1 MTAEPNKHRR
11 EIQDMPNDNKTHIGR
26 ATARSGRL
34 VGKTAVITG
43 GAAGMGRATAL
54 AFADEGAAV
63 AILDIQKEAGE
74 EVVRLIRQNGGAAE
88 FLEADVSDAR
98 QVAAAFDRVAETLG
112 PYNVLFNHAGT
123 ITVKPLHESTEEDY
137 DRLMDINVRSAFL
150 VCRRAV
156 KEMSDNGGGSIVIT
170 ASIASELGYALESL
184 YCMTKGAVLQL
195 ARSISVEYRDR
206 GIRCNA
212 VCPGF
217 VKTAHGLREIRELD
231 SAGQAWEEGA
241 LAEAQGR
248 ICEPE
253 EVAAAV
259 VFLASDEASFITGN
273 ALYVDN
279 GWYAKG

>member
-1 MTAEPNKHRR
+1 MVSDSNNSTTDTGK
-11 EIQDMPNDNKTHIGR
+11 R
-26 ATARSGRL
+26 AGRL
-34 VGKTAVITG
+34 AGKTAIITG
-43 GAAGMGRATAL
+43 GAAGMGRATSL
-54 AFADEGAAV
+54 AFAKEGAAV
-63 AILDIQKEAGE
+63 AIFDIQIEAGE
-74 EVVRLIRQNGGAAE
+74 EVVQLIRQKGGTAE
-88 FLEADVSDAR
+88 FIETDVSDAA
-98 QVAAAFDRVAETLG
+98 QVDAAFDRAIETIG
-112 PYNVLFNHAGT
+112 PYNVLLNHAGT

-156 KEMSDNGGGSIVIT
+156 REMSDNGGGSIVIT

-195 ARSISVEYRDR
+195 ARSISVEYRDQ

-217 VKTAHGLREIRELD
+217 VKTAHGLREISELD
-231 SAGQAWEEGA
+231 AAGQEWEEGA

>member
-1 MTAEPNKHRR
+1 
-11 EIQDMPNDNKTHIGR
+11 MPGDNNINTTQTGER
-26 ATARSGRL
+26 PGRL
-34 VGKTAVITG
+34 VGKIAVITG
-43 GAAGMGRATAL
+43 GAAGMGRTTSL
-54 AFADEGAAV
+54 AFAREGASV

-74 EVVRLIRQNGGAAE
+74 DVARLIRENGGIAE
-88 FLEADVSDAR
+88 FIETDVSDAR
-98 QVAAAFDRVAETLG
+98 QVDTAFDKVIEVFG
-112 PYNVLFNHAGT
+112 SYNVLFNHAGT

-195 ARSISVEYRDR
+195 ARSISAEYRDQ

-217 VKTAHGLREIRELD
+217 VKTAHGLREISELD
-231 SAGQAWEEGA
+231 IAGQAWEEGA

-253 EVAAAV
+253 EVSSAV
-259 VFLASDEASFITGN
+259 VFLASEEASFITGN

>member
-1 MTAEPNKHRR
+1 MSSDTNAAGSSA
-11 EIQDMPNDNKTHIGR
+11 QT
-26 ATARSGRL
+26 GRL
-34 VGKTAVITG
+34 AGKIAVITG
-43 GAAGMGRATAL
+43 GAAGMGRTTSL
-54 AFADEGAAV
+54 AFAREGASV
-63 AILDIQKEAGE
+63 AILDIQTEAGE
-74 EVVRLIRQNGGAAE
+74 ETVKLIRQNGGTAE
-88 FLEADVSDAR
+88 FFEADVSDAW
-98 QVAAAFDRVAETLG
+98 QVDAAFDRVIETFG

-123 ITVKPLHESTEEDY
+123 ITVKALHESTEEDY

-156 KEMSDNGGGSIVIT
+156 REMSNNGGGSIVIT
-170 ASIASELGYALESL
+170 ASIASELGFPLESI

-195 ARSISVEYRDR
+195 ARSISAEYRDQ

-217 VKTAHGLREIRELD
+217 VKTAHGLREINELD
-231 SAGQAWEEGA
+231 EAGQEWEEGA
-241 LAEAQGR
+241 LADAQGR

-253 EVAAAV
+253 EVSSAV

-273 ALYVDN
+273 ALYVDF

>member
-1 MTAEPNKHRR
+1 
-11 EIQDMPNDNKTHIGR
+11 MPN
-26 ATARSGRL
+26 GRL
-34 VGKTAVITG
+34 IGKSAVITG
-43 GAAGMGRATAL
+43 GAAGMGRATSL
-54 AFADEGAAV
+54 AFAAEGASL

-74 EVVRLIRQNGGAAE
+74 EVVRLIRDEGGTAE
-88 FLEADVSDAR
+88 FIETDVSDAS
-98 QVAAAFDRVAETLG
+98 QVDAAFDRIAETIG
-112 PYNVLFNHAGT
+112 SYNVLFNHAGT
-123 ITVKPLHESTEEDY
+123 ITVKPLHESTEADF
-137 DRLMDINVRSAFL
+137 DRLMNINVKSAFL

-156 KEMSDNGGGSIVIT
+156 REMSESGGGSIVIT
-170 ASIASELGYALESL
+170 ASIASELGYALESI

-217 VKTAHGLREIRELD
+217 VKTAHGLREIDELD
-231 SAGQAWEEGA
+231 AAGQAWEEGA

>member
-1 MTAEPNKHRR
+1 MS
-11 EIQDMPNDNKTHIGR
+11 NDTK
-26 ATARSGRL
+26 ATGRL
-34 VGKTAVITG
+34 AGKKAIITG

-54 AFADEGAAV
+54 AFANEGADV
-63 AILDIQKEAGE
+63 TILDIQKEAGDETVRMIE
-74 EVVRLIRQNGGAAE
+74 EIGRAAQFIE
-88 FLEADVSDAR
+88 TDVSDAA
-98 QVAAAFDRVAETLG
+98 QVDAAFDRIAKTVGA
-112 PYNVLFNHAGT
+112 YDILFNHAGT
-123 ITVKPLHESTEEDY
+123 ITVKPLHESTEADY

-170 ASIASELGYALESL
+170 GSIASELGYALESL

-195 ARSISVEYRDR
+195 MRAISVEYRDQ

-217 VKTAHGLREIRELD
+217 VKTAHGLREIDELD
-231 SAGQAWEEGA
+231 AAGQEWEDGA
-241 LAEAQGR
+241 LADAQGR
-248 ICEPE
+248 ICKPE

>member
-1 MTAEPNKHRR
+1 MT
-11 EIQDMPNDNKTHIGR
+11 EISEAQAGL
-26 ATARSGRL
+26 GRL
-34 VGKTAVITG
+34 AGKVAVITG
-43 GAAGMGRATAL
+43 GAAGMGGVTSEL
-54 AFADEGAAV
+54 FAREGARV
-63 AILDIQKEAGE
+63 VILDIQKEAGIKLAE
-74 EVVRLIRQNGGAAE
+74 KITANGGKADFIE
-88 FLEADVSDAR
+88 TDVSKAD
-98 QVAAAFDRVAETLG
+98 QVDAAFDKIAQSVG
-112 PYNVLFNHAGT
+112 PYNILFNHAGT

-137 DRLMDINVRSAFL
+137 DHLMNINVRSAFL

-156 KEMSDNGGGSIVIT
+156 KEMSSNGGGSIVIT
-170 ASIASELGYALESL
+170 GSIASELGYALESL

-195 ARSISVEYRDR
+195 ARTISVEYRDQ

-217 VKTAHGLREIRELD
+217 VKTAHGLREIDELD
-231 SAGQAWEEGA
+231 AAGQEWEDGA
-241 LAEAQGR
+241 LADSQGR

-259 VFLASDEASFITGN
+259 LFLASDEASFITGN

>member
-1 MTAEPNKHRR
+1 MS
-11 EIQDMPNDNKTHIGR
+11 NDTKAITG
-26 ATARSGRL
+26 AGRL
-34 VGKTAVITG
+34 AGKTAVITG

-54 AFADEGAAV
+54 AFAEEGAAV
-63 AILDIQKEAGE
+63 AILDIQAEAGE
-74 EVVRLIRQNGGAAE
+74 EVARLIRKSGGSAE
-88 FLEADVSDAR
+88 FIEADVSDAQ
-98 QVAAAFDRVAETLG
+98 QVDGAFDRIAKTVG
-112 PYNVLFNHAGT
+112 PYDVLFNHAGT
-123 ITVKPLHESTEEDY
+123 ITVKPLHESTEADY

-156 KEMSDNGGGSIVIT
+156 KEMSNNGGGSIVIT
-170 ASIASELGYALESL
+170 ASIAAELGYALESL

-195 ARSISVEYRDR
+195 ARSISVEYRDQ

-217 VKTAHGLREIRELD
+217 VKTAHGLREIEELD
-231 SAGQAWEEGA
+231 AAGQAWEERA

-248 ICEPE
+248 ICKPE

>member
-1 MTAEPNKHRR
+1 MSNDTKAEH
-11 EIQDMPNDNKTHIGR
+11 GR
-26 ATARSGRL
+26 GRL
-34 VGKTAVITG
+34 AGKSAVITG
-43 GAAGMGRATAL
+43 GAAGMGRATSL
-54 AFADEGAAV
+54 AFADEGASV
-63 AILDIQKEAGE
+63 TILDIQADAGAE
-74 EVVRLIRQNGGAAE
+74 TVRLIEERGGTAH
-88 FLEADVSDAR
+88 FITTDVSDAG
-98 QVAAAFDRVAETLG
+98 QVDAAFDQIAATVG
-112 PYNVLFNHAGT
+112 PYDILFNHAGT
-123 ITVKPLHESTEEDY
+123 ITVKALHESTEADY

-195 ARSISVEYRDR
+195 MRTISVEYRDQ

-217 VKTAHGLREIRELD
+217 VKTAHGLREIDELD
-231 SAGQAWEEGA
+231 AAGQAWEEGA

-259 VFLASDEASFITGN
+259 VFLASDEASFITGD

>member
-1 MTAEPNKHRR
+1 MSN
-11 EIQDMPNDNKTHIGR
+11 
-26 ATARSGRL
+26 RL
-34 VGKTAVITG
+34 AGKTAVITG
-43 GAAGMGRATAL
+43 GAAGMGRATSL
-54 AFADEGAAV
+54 AFANEGATV
-63 AILDIQKEAGE
+63 IIFDIQKEAGE
-74 EVVRLIRQNGGAAE
+74 EVVGLIRQNGGVAE
-88 FLEADVSDAR
+88 FVETDVSDAA
-98 QVAAAFDRVAETLG
+98 QVDAAFDRAAETVG
-112 PYNVLFNHAGT
+112 PYDVLFNHAGT
-123 ITVKPLHESTEEDY
+123 ITVKPLHESTEDDY

-170 ASIASELGYALESL
+170 ASIASELGYPLESL

-195 ARSISVEYRDR
+195 ARSISAEYRDR

-217 VKTAHGLREIRELD
+217 VKTAHGLREISELD
-231 SAGQAWEEGA
+231 AAGQAWEEGA

-273 ALYVDN
+273 ALYIDN

>member
-1 MTAEPNKHRR
+1 MST
-11 EIQDMPNDNKTHIGR
+11 TTSTG
-26 ATARSGRL
+26 TGRL
-34 VGKTAVITG
+34 AGKTAVITG
-43 GAAGMGRATAL
+43 GAAGMGRAASL
-54 AFADEGAAV
+54 AFAREGASV
-63 AILDIQKEAGE
+63 TILDIQADAGAETVGMIE
-74 EVVRLIRQNGGAAE
+74 ELGGTAGFIE
-88 FLEADVSDAR
+88 TDVSDAG
-98 QVAAAFDRVAETLG
+98 QVDAAFDKIAETVG
-112 PYNVLFNHAGT
+112 PYDILFNHAGT
-123 ITVKPLHESTEEDY
+123 ITVKPLHETSEADY
-137 DRLMDINVRSAFL
+137 DRLMAINVKSAFL

-156 KEMSDNGGGSIVIT
+156 KEMSANGGGSIVIT
-170 ASIASELGYALESL
+170 GSIASELGYALESI

-195 ARSISVEYRDR
+195 MRAISVEYRDK

-217 VKTAHGLREIRELD
+217 VKTAHGLREISELD
-231 SAGQAWEEGA
+231 TAGQKWEDGA

-259 VFLASDEASFITGN
+259 VFLASDEASFITGD

>member
-1 MTAEPNKHRR
+1 
-11 EIQDMPNDNKTHIGR
+11 MPNDTKV
-26 ATARSGRL
+26 AGRL
-34 VGKTAVITG
+34 AGKTAVITG

-54 AFADEGAAV
+54 AFAREGAAV
-63 AILDIQKEAGE
+63 TILDIQKDAGE
-74 EVVRLIRQNGGAAE
+74 EVARLIRQGGGRAE
-88 FLEADVSDAR
+88 FIETDVSDAG
-98 QVAAAFDRVAETLG
+98 QVDAAFDRIARTVGA
-112 PYNVLFNHAGT
+112 YDILFNHAGT
-123 ITVKPLHESTEEDY
+123 ITVKPLHLSTEADY

-156 KEMSDNGGGSIVIT
+156 REMSDNGGGSIVIT
-170 ASIASELGYALESL
+170 ASVAAEMGYALESL

-195 ARSISVEYRDR
+195 ARTIAVEYRDR

-217 VKTAHGLREIRELD
+217 VKTAHGLREIDELD
-231 SAGQAWEEGA
+231 AAGQAWEDGA
-241 LAEAQGR
+241 LADAQGR

-279 GWYAKG
+279 GWFAKG